1 MGSKSNLITPRNGE
15 IIIAATQDFLT
26 GAFLITHK
34 DSFFNRSA
42 ACRLLASICAFEDAN
57 LKLELPIPAVLKPV
71 RMWTGKQLMSLILK
85 PNRSSQVKINL
96 RSKGKN
102 YTKGEDMCLN
112 DSFIGVHNSELV
124 CGALDKGV
132 LGSGSKNNV
141 FYLLLRDYG
150 EKYAADAM
158 LRLARMASFFMM
170 NRGFSIGIGD
180 VTPSTRLIKDK
191 MELLRRGYS
200 KCDEFIRQLSD
211 GKLQCQPGCNPE
223 QTLEV
228 FAVTSSTGCS
238 K

>member
-42 ACRLLASICAFEDAN
+42 ACRILASICAFEDATLN
-57 LKLELPIPAVLKPV
+57 LELPVPAIVKPV
-71 RMWTGKQLMSLILK
+71 RLWTGKQLMSLILK
-85 PNRSSQVKINL
+85 PNRRSQVMINL
-96 RSKGKN
+96 RNKGKN
-102 YTKGEDMCLN
+102 YTRGEDMCSN
-112 DSFIGVHNSELV
+112 DSFIVVHNSELI

-132 LGSGSKNNV
+132 LGSGSKNNI

-150 EKYAADAM
+150 EKFAADAM
-158 LRLARMASFFMM
+158 LRLARIASFFLM

-180 VTPSTRLIKDK
+180 VTPSSRLLHDK
-191 MELLRRGYS
+191 RDLLKRGYD
-200 KCDEFIRQLSD
+200 KCDEFIKQLRD

-228 FAVTSSTGCS
+228 F
-238 K
+238 